1 MRQTLLSQR
10 CDCNNGLLGNNPRLA
25 RDVIIS
31 FVIFNKNTLNLF
43 NLDIGSV
50 LTYFL
55 VYSVRMFD
63 FLVFFGKNQKLLL
76 FVYFYVINF
85 R

>member
-1 MRQTLLSQR
+1 MWLVYECSFI
-10 CDCNNGLLGNNPRLA
+10 NNRLGNNLRIA

-50 LTYFL
+50 LNFLLVFNLLKYNYYFKL
-55 VYSVRMFD
+55 IFIFVYSIRMFD
-63 FLVFFGKNQKLLL
+63 FLVFFGKN
-76 FVYFYVINF
+76 
-85 R
+85 